1 MKEIINLLLWSYMH
15 TCAKYVMFPTL
26 FSPACLSQWNLD
38 AVERR
43 EFAAKKAQLA
53 AAELSKL
60 SKRICGKLFALHF
73 RASVVYFVSARV
85 SPFI

>member
-1 MKEIINLLLWSYMH
+1 M
-15 TCAKYVMFPTL
+15 
-26 FSPACLSQWNLD
+26 D

-60 SKRICGKLFALHF
+60 SKRICGKLFALRF
-73 RASVVYFVSARV
+73 QASVVYLVSAK
-85 SPFI
+85 SMPFLLIIHEDVISSENFET